1 MITFNEDSLREA
13 ISNPK
18 DTTLLAWFT
27 LNQNDPDTRQ
37 RKYHE
42 IPEYSV
48 WNSSQHKWTPRKKG
62 RCIGCVYTTN
72 PGHGERHH
80 LHLSLH
86 YIPGAMSFSDLK
98 ISPDGTLQRT
108 YKEAAIKLGLL
119 ESDDE
124 WNQCLSE
131 PAVSFMPKQLRSLF
145 VTILIFG
152 EPAEPEALWNKYK
165 EAMGEDPLR
174 QNSEST
180 QASIQDFRKCID
192 NEVLILLQEEL
203 EGMGTCLENFGLLT
217 PDMKNRIQSM
227 PKVIQ
232 EEPFDVS
239 VQRCMINKELLL

>member
-1 MITFNEDSLREA
+1 
-13 ISNPK
+13 
-18 DTTLLAWFT
+18 
-27 LNQNDPDTRQ
+27 
-37 RKYHE
+37 
-42 IPEYSV
+42 
-48 WNSSQHKWTPRKKG
+48 
-62 RCIGCVYTTN
+62 
-72 PGHGERHH
+72 
-80 LHLSLH
+80 
-86 YIPGAMSFSDLK
+86 MSFRDLK
-98 ISPDGTLQRT
+98 ISPDRTLQRT

-131 PAVSFMPKQLRSLF
+131 PAVSFMPKQLHSLF

-165 EAMGEDPLR
+165 EVMGEDLLR
-174 QNSEST
+174 HNSEST

-203 EGMGTCLENFGLLT
+203 EGMGTCLENFGLPA
-217 PDMKNRIQSM
+217 PDMKNRIQRM

-232 EEPFDVS
+232 EELFDVS